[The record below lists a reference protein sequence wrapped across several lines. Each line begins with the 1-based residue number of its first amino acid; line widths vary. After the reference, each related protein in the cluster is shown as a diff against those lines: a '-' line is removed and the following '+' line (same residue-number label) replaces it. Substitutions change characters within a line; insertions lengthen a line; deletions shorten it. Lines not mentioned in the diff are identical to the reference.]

1 MRGKVPGMYT
11 CTTCGRDFP
20 LIAEENYVV
29 REDGRRGLQ
38 TVISDSEERM
48 FSAFDCPHCGCQ
60 NVVAV
65 YLRPVTAEDLG
76 ASDEDCPLGHED
88 CLSCGERDCSC
99 YEGERSPEE
108 GASDGE

>member
-29 REDGRRGLQ
+29 REDGKRGLQ
-38 TVISDSEERM
+38 AVIADSEERM

-76 ASDEDCPLGHED
+76 CGEDCPEGCEDCFSCGHED
-88 CLSCGERDCSC
+88 CGC
-99 YEGERSPEE
+99 YEGERTPEE
-108 GASDGE
+108 GTSDGE